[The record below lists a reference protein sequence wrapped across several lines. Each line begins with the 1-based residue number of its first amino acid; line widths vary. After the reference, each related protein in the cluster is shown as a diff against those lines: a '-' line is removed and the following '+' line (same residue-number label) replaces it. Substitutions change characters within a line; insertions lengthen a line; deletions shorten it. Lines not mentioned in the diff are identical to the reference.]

1 MGGGLNSEEA
11 KMCWERTKEQVQNKN
26 KQKNNTSQ
34 SDTPAGRRI
43 FGAWSQNGECFYGAP
58 HGMAIFWLSTFLIN
72 SDHVYQSILSRF
84 CLGVTPFNE
93 MHRCD
98 DHPIKTMGI
107 SELRSWQSQGL
118 QPPSL
123 ELPSWHAPPA
133 CQARGCEG
141 ADAGWAVENGLPIH
155 IYIYIY
161 KNIWWKEV

>member
-1 MGGGLNSEEA
+1 
-11 KMCWERTKEQVQNKN
+11 
-26 KQKNNTSQ
+26 
-34 SDTPAGRRI
+34 
-43 FGAWSQNGECFYGAP
+43 
-58 HGMAIFWLSTFLIN
+58 MAIFWLSTFLIN

-84 CLGVTPFNE
+84 CLCVTPFNE

-141 ADAGWAVENGLPIH
+141 ADAGWAVESGLPIH
-155 IYIYIY
+155 THTYIYSYMIEGSLEV
-161 KNIWWKEV
+161 KLPTIWTDEKQSWAEAGRREEQKREDDRRERESEERRCRCAKR